1 MNDFALLQV
10 GLPLCFGI
18 EKIVRQMSPIP
29 TLAFECF
36 QICGVDS
43 VASKFVFG

>member
-1 MNDFALLQV
+1 MNDFALLKV

-18 EKIVRQMSPIP
+18 EKIVRQMPPIS

-36 QICGVDS
+36 QICDVDS
-43 VASKFVFG
+43 MASEFVFG